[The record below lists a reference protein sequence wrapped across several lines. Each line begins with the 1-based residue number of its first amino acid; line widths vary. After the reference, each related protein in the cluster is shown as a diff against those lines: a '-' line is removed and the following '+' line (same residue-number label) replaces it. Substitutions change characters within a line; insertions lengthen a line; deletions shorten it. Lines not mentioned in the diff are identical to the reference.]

1 MFAIL
6 FPHKLVSRKR
16 VETSQLGTF
25 NPRNKLLTNAKA
37 MMIKILGVIFFK
49 VQPGGG
55 VIYSQNT
62 EIFETPSKSLV
73 TFSTTL
79 GIDKIQI

>member
-1 MFAIL
+1 
-6 FPHKLVSRKR
+6 
-16 VETSQLGTF
+16 
-25 NPRNKLLTNAKA
+25 
-37 MMIKILGVIFFK
+37 MMIKILGVVFFK

-55 VIYSQNT
+55 VIYSQNA

-79 GIDKIQI
+79 GINKIQI